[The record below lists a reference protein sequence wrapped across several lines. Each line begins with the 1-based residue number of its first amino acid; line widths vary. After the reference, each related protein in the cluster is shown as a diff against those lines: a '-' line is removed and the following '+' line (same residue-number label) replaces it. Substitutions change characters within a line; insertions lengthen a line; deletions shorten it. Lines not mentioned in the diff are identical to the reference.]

1 MLLMSMFPHV
11 YAQVFSTW
19 CSGGA
24 PSTRRTT
31 SNSPTSTAF
40 LRWTSL
46 KMSRDRIPLVGI
58 FSGLEGVVVDVLF
71 NPKARFLGS
80 RIEGGGID
88 SSIPKR
94 GVWLQIAGSQPE
106 HQLLWTTFCWQ
117 IASNLKTEIFEFWF
131 AFAHFVG
138 KTHLKKNILNGDEHH
153 RFPFVKGTKS
163 YTIPLSCNRGK
174 WMSPLNK
181 CNLMKW
187 KFKTNQFVS
196 SIPTEFQ
203 WFQPF
208 SGEFSMN
215 PNWRNNHNGLDPKG
229 QLLASDNDIMA
240 PAPAGVGFNADLV
253 TSAAAVANKHRAN
266 SQHPWICPYRL
277 YHIEWY
283 GAVSVHLKWTQLQMF
298 QIQVRSVW
306 IERMFSSICPY
317 HLICCTCPYFHSPCH
332 RTKTSTQFCFWGK
345 NDWTPSHT
353 ALRTRVSIWLVIQK
367 CSGELVLSVVTST
380 RIAFRTLA
388 SYWVPIWGASVSEWW
403 QLKTVRGSS
412 PTDGSGV
419 HVIHVPFIPFIFI
432 HLGLSKSFKLLSG
445 GQGIVFLFE

>member
-1 MLLMSMFPHV
+1 
-11 YAQVFSTW
+11 
-19 CSGGA
+19 
-24 PSTRRTT
+24 
-31 SNSPTSTAF
+31 
-40 LRWTSL
+40 
-46 KMSRDRIPLVGI
+46 
-58 FSGLEGVVVDVLF
+58 
-71 NPKARFLGS
+71 
-80 RIEGGGID
+80 
-88 SSIPKR
+88 
-94 GVWLQIAGSQPE
+94 
-106 HQLLWTTFCWQ
+106 
-117 IASNLKTEIFEFWF
+117 
-131 AFAHFVG
+131 
-138 KTHLKKNILNGDEHH
+138 
-153 RFPFVKGTKS
+153 
-163 YTIPLSCNRGK
+163 
-174 WMSPLNK
+174 
-181 CNLMKW
+181 MKW

-367 CSGELVLSVVTST
+367 CSGELCSPLWRRPGSPSGPWQVTG
-380 RIAFRTLA
+380 FQFE
-388 SYWVPIWGASVSEWW
+388 VP
-403 QLKTVRGSS
+403 RC
-412 PTDGSGV
+412 PNDGSWKQSGAAV
-419 HVIHVPFIPFIFI
+419 QRMEAVFMLFMFLSFLSYLSILACQSLSSFFPEAR
-432 HLGLSKSFKLLSG
+432 GLCFCLNNRCWISPCQHEHFWHCSQITLRSLAALCWLSCLFVASSNYLARLTSKQWFGCVFDLPNGQIYNHAYVSCYHGWKASGERSFKT
-445 GQGIVFLFE
+445 